1 MLSLQAT
8 QRLTKQRILAF
19 LSSPSFI
26 LNALGGGGGGDSRR
40 NSEVQQG
47 ALGLC
52 RETM

>member
-26 LNALGGGGGGDSRR
+26 LNALGGGGDSRR
-40 NSEVQQG
+40 NSKVQQG

>member
-26 LNALGGGGGGDSRR
+26 LNALGGGGGGTHAATQKSSR
-40 NSEVQQG
+40 
-47 ALGLC
+47 GL
-52 RETM
+52 